1 MPTQLAPGLQFQDV
15 TRYVNIQELRPLFSM
30 RTPVTTASAATTRL
44 AALFRPATCTFH
56 PQRQD
61 ARGITNPTAPSIIA
75 PPSAIALLCVARE
88 GVQGGLHVF
97 DKPHTPSILREPYPG
112 HLLLY
117 DPTLLTHSTTQ
128 LVLPPNTYY
137 PHQDILIIHCTF
149 SPDIAK

>member
-15 TRYVNIQELRPLFSM
+15 TRFVNIQELRPLFAMPHRAPSIA
-30 RTPVTTASAATTRL
+30 TARL

-61 ARGITNPTAPSIIA
+61 TRGITSPTAPSA
-75 PPSAIALLCVARE
+75 TLPSAIALLCVARE

-97 DKPHTPSILREPYPG
+97 DRPHTPSILREPYPG

-117 DPTLLTHSTTQ
+117 DPALLSHSTTP

-149 SPDIAK
+149 SPDITK